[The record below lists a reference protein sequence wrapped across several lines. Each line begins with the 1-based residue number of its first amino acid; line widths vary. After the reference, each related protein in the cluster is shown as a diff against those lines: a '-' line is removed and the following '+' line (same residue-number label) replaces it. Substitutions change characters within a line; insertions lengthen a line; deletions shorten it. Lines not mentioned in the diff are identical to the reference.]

1 MVKEHKEL
9 TLNEALQ
16 KASFFLNQHGHDAN
30 LARYYWMQL
39 FDWDLSQTIK
49 FLNQPISQGL
59 ASQFDSALHRIVNDE
74 PIQYI
79 SGYTYFMDHK
89 YQVSPACLIPRE
101 ETAGL
106 VEKALAYM
114 RQLPPGKV
122 IDLGTGSGIIAIEL
136 KKALPTWEVY
146 ASDFSQATLQ
156 LAKKNAN
163 DHQVNIQFVHSD
175 LMQAFK
181 PDFQFDVFV
190 SNPPYIAQ
198 SELDLMDASV
208 KKYEPQS
215 ALFAEDEG
223 LAIYKALAKQ
233 LPSHLKP
240 RAGVFFEIGF
250 AQGLAVKTILQ
261 DAFPAAFIQIGRD
274 FAGKDRY
281 VSLMREEDLNEDSNF

>member
-1 MVKEHKEL
+1 MVKNLNKI

-16 KASFFLNQHGHDAN
+16 KASFFLNQYGYDAN
-30 LARYYWMQL
+30 LARHYWMQL
-39 FDWDLSQTIK
+39 YDWDLSQTVNA
-49 FLNQPISQGL
+49 LNQPISQGQ
-59 ASQFDSALHRIVNDE
+59 ASQFEAALFRIVKDE

-89 YQVSPACLIPRE
+89 YQVSPDCLIPRE

-114 RQLPPGKV
+114 RKLPPGKV
-122 IDLGTGSGIIAIEL
+122 IDVGTGSGAIAIEL

-146 ASDFSQATLQ
+146 ASDFSQSALKM
-156 LAKKNAN
+156 AKKNAN
-163 DHQVNIQFVHSD
+163 NHQVDIQFIHSD
-175 LMQAFK
+175 LMKAVN
-181 PDFQFDVFV
+181 PDLRFDVFV

-208 KKYEPQS
+208 KKYEPQL

-233 LPSHLKP
+233 LPSCLNP

-261 DAFPAAFIQIGRD
+261 DAFPMAFIKIERD
-274 FAGKDRY
+274 FAAKDRY
-281 VSLMREEDLNEDSNF
+281 VSLIREGEKN